1 MSSKPK
7 FTSPKIAEKMA
18 KAFGNKAKTFVEV
31 FLFLA
36 IQVVDM
42 IYRKEVGDFLL
53 KIEQAHKGAGK
64 SRRMYKSV
72 S

>member
-18 KAFGNKAKTFVEV
+18 KAFGNKAKTV
-31 FLFLA
+31 
-36 IQVVDM
+36 VVDM

-64 SRRMYKSV
+64 SRRMYKSM

>member
-1 MSSKPK
+1 
-7 FTSPKIAEKMA
+7 MA
-18 KAFGNKAKTFVEV
+18 KAFGNKAKTV
-31 FLFLA
+31 
-36 IQVVDM
+36 VVDM
-42 IYRKEVGDFLL
+42 VYRKEVGDFLL